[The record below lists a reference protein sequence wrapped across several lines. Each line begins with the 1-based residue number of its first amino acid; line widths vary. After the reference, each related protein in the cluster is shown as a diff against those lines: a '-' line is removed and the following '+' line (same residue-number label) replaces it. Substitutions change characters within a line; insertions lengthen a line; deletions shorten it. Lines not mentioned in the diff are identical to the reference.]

1 MNGGLNQNDGGK
13 LGWLPLSQ
21 RQRRNSSVEFT
32 KTTQS
37 VAKDQCALYLY
48 SSIDYPDHQFS
59 FISLGNLIILGQA
72 TINLKRIGL
81 FIIIMIIHD

>member
-37 VAKDQCALYLY
+37 VAKDQCALYSY
-48 SSIDYPDHQFS
+48 SSIDHQFS